1 LKAVKEKKNPLKP
14 GEPDREPDREKKFCF
29 KIDAM
34 IAP

>member
-1 LKAVKEKKNPLKP
+1 LKAVKEKNLLKP
-14 GEPDREPDREKKFCF
+14 GEPDREPDREKKNCF